1 MHRQRRAAVEP
12 GWRLAVKTPLSELTR
27 LRAERAAGE
36 NELRAQIMKAMLL
49 CSGELGY
56 RRAAVRDVYESY
68 GGYRSQFYRY
78 FANKEECFAAAYEAE
93 SERIC
98 NRLLEFASLQEP
110 KIDRIEAA
118 LSYLVDFAATEP
130 AMAKAVFIEVHVAG
144 GSALA
149 IHRQVVERLS
159 HAIDSAC
166 RETES
171 RHSPPP
177 TTAEFI
183 VGMVEQAVATSLAQD
198 DPDELRAAVPELA
211 TIFRDLFRESRGA
224 GGRPGR

>member
-1 MHRQRRAAVEP
+1 MRRQRRAAGDP
-12 GWRLAVKTPLSELTR
+12 GWRIAVKTPLSELTR
-27 LRAERAAGE
+27 LRAKRAAGE
-36 NELRAQIMKAMLL
+36 SELRAQIMKAMLL

-78 FANKEECFAAAYEAE
+78 FADKEECFAAAYEAE

-98 NRLLEFASLQEP
+98 SRLLEFAALQEP
-110 KIDRIEAA
+110 RIDRIEGA
-118 LSYLVDFAATEP
+118 LSYLADFAAAEP
-130 AMAKAVFIEVHVAG
+130 ATAKAIFIEVHVAG

-149 IHRQVVERLS
+149 NHRKVVERLS
-159 HAIDSAC
+159 RAIDSAC

-171 RHSPPP
+171 HHSPPP

-183 VGMVEQAVATSLAQD
+183 VGMVEQAMATSLAQD
-198 DPDELRAAVPELA
+198 DPDELRAAVPEFA
-211 TIFRDLFRESRGA
+211 RIFLDLFQA
-224 GGRPGR
+224 GRKASERQGR

>member
-1 MHRQRRAAVEP
+1 M
-12 GWRLAVKTPLSELTR
+12 KTPRSELTR
-27 LRAERAAGE
+27 LRAAQAAGE

-56 RRAAVRDVYESY
+56 RRVAVRDVYESY
-68 GGYRSQFYRY
+68 GGYRNQFYRY
-78 FANKEECFAAAYEAE
+78 FSNKEECFAAAYAAE

-98 NRLLEFASLQEP
+98 NRLLGFVEQQEP
-110 KIDRIEAA
+110 RGDRIEAA
-118 LSYLVDFAATEP
+118 LTYLADFAAAEP
-130 AMAKAVFIEVHVAG
+130 ALAKAVFIEVHVAG
-144 GSALA
+144 GHALGH
-149 IHRQVVERLS
+149 HRKVVERLS

-183 VGMVEQAVATSLAQD
+183 IGIVEQAMATSLAEGK
-198 DPDELRAAVPELA
+198 PDELRAAVPELA
-211 TIFRDLFRESRGA
+211 TIFRDFFRDRGRSGKQ
-224 GGRPGR
+224 GGS